1 MEIYVGIYWQVN
13 GELIYKRQA
22 VKITDSTIEYYNDE
36 DLNSPVQVDKRNEAI
51 NVIDYTLSHDD
62 IWAENYEKAYS
73 REYFYYPR
81 GRILYKLNEKHHII
95 YVDNCTSAK
104 NIENLVRI
112 FNIKDGKYIIDRD
125 SHYLCSVCRNEHK
138 MKYGV
143 GFFDPIIYVSQDK
156 YGNINV
162 TRRDFFGLDESMHFK
177 VGKTEELIKY
187 FDSFGLYD
195 FMDNTVTVRTF
206 AKKGERPIKSK
217 LFCGEKE
224 RIRFKGKNAYKNIN
238 SLVNGKYNLE
248 EVERSF
254 DDICKIC
261 GVNEQDRSKALA
273 IIELTLEQSH
283 IPPTP
288 DK

>member
-1 MEIYVGIYWQVN
+1 
-13 GELIYKRQA
+13 
-22 VKITDSTIEYYNDE
+22 
-36 DLNSPVQVDKRNEAI
+36 
-51 NVIDYTLSHDD
+51 
-62 IWAENYEKAYS
+62 
-73 REYFYYPR
+73 
-81 GRILYKLNEKHHII
+81 
-95 YVDNCTSAK
+95 
-104 NIENLVRI
+104 
-112 FNIKDGKYIIDRD
+112 
-125 SHYLCSVCRNEHK
+125 
-138 MKYGV
+138 
-143 GFFDPIIYVSQDK
+143 
-156 YGNINV
+156 
-162 TRRDFFGLDESMHFK
+162 MHFK

-195 FMDNTVTVRTF
+195 LWIIQSLSERLQ
-206 AKKGERPIKSK
+206 KGERPIKSK
-217 LFCGEKE
+217 LFCGEKD

-283 IPPTP
+283 IPPTS